1 MLELYTDVTEL
12 LRHFYAILR
21 RTGSQAVSCNAAAA
35 AKAEGIVQ
43 RLVEDKGGRLEA
55 KKRRIVAEAADRSG
69 SRTDGIGSRIY
80 KDAEISQLSFWCRSS
95 SSTMLLSIRNEF
107 MVEIVM
113 T

>member
-1 MLELYTDVTEL
+1 MISPTNTKEMLEMYTDVTEL

-43 RLVEDKGGRLEA
+43 RLAEDKGGRLEA

-69 SRTDGIGSRIY
+69 SRTDGPVLYR
-80 KDAEISQLSFWCRSS
+80 
-95 SSTMLLSIRNEF
+95 
-107 MVEIVM
+107 M
-113 T
+113 TYYWHV